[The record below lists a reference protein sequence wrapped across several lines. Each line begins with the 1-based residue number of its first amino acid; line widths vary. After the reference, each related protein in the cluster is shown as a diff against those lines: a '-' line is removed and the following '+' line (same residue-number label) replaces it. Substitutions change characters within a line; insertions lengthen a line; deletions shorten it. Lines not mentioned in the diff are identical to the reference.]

1 MTFEFHPDA
10 EAEFL
15 NAIGYYEGCESG
27 LGQDFAL
34 EIYSTIQNILSCPK
48 AWPLLDDEIRR
59 CMSNR
64 FPYGIL
70 YSVEADRIYILAVMH
85 LHRQPNYWKQRQ

>member
-15 NAIGYYEGCESG
+15 KAIGYYEGCESG

-34 EIYSTIQNILSCPK
+34 EIYSTIQNILSYPT
-48 AWPLLDDEIRR
+48 AWPLLDNEIRR

-70 YSVEADRIYILAVMH
+70 
-85 LHRQPNYWKQRQ
+85 